1 MRFRAVKYFASVVV
15 YLGACHAFTSYGI
28 SCYALLIYSW
38 IVVPFLELFIDP
50 NAENLSDAESEL
62 ARQDK
67 LYDWILYTIVLLQVP
82 MVFLFCYSMQDPA
95 LTWIDKVGRIGT
107 MGMLC
112 GTFGIN
118 VGHELGHRTN
128 KIERALAKL
137 SLMTSLYMH
146 FYIEHNKGHH
156 KNVATPEDPSSA
168 RLGEP
173 VYTFWFRTIFYSY
186 LSAWRIANHDMEK
199 RGLSK
204 WNLANE
210 MLQAHMI
217 QLALLLLIYFMFGGI
232 ILSYFLLA
240 ATIGILLLETVNYIE
255 HYGLSRKPVAQ
266 GKYERAMP
274 SHSWNSNHV
283 IGRLLLFELSRH
295 SDHHYI
301 ASRKYQLLEH
311 HDDAPQMPT
320 GYPGMMLLALF
331 PPAWFFVMNR
341 RLRSLSAGTPIP
353 PASCSQEIFSV
364 PK

>member
-1 MRFRAVKYFASVVV
+1 MTVSVRRCRLAVGGRLLLGRKLRSRIGSFRVHSCHSCPFVCIFEVMRFRAVKYFAPVVV

-137 SLMTSLYMH
+137 SLMTSLY
-146 FYIEHNKGHH
+146 I
-156 KNVATPEDPSSA
+156 PSMA
-168 RLGEP
+168 
-173 VYTFWFRTIFYSY
+173 
-186 LSAWRIANHDMEK
+186 
-199 RGLSK
+199 
-204 WNLANE
+204 
-210 MLQAHMI
+210 
-217 QLALLLLIYFMFGGI
+217 ALLRYRGYWHACSKIIRRRIISAYQKFCTLISVQKKFPENSWQEESGC
-232 ILSYFLLA
+232 
-240 ATIGILLLETVNYIE
+240 
-255 HYGLSRKPVAQ
+255 
-266 GKYERAMP
+266 
-274 SHSWNSNHV
+274 SHSDCEDGDS
-283 IGRLLLFELSRH
+283 
-295 SDHHYI
+295 
-301 ASRKYQLLEH
+301 
-311 HDDAPQMPT
+311 
-320 GYPGMMLLALF
+320 
-331 PPAWFFVMNR
+331 
-341 RLRSLSAGTPIP
+341 
-353 PASCSQEIFSV
+353 
-364 PK
+364 